1 MRSIISRCKI
11 AKNLSTNRLLLLSWS
26 NYDLFHTSVMNR
38 KRVECLWRASN
49 VLELIGTYEST
60 FLGWQ
65 EFASRTSKIYCDSLF
80 VGLKILVHVCFFL
93 LWVYQ
98 LYFRRMSLQRKFVF
112 ANWNLAFPGQSKIE
126 VVTLGWVIT
135 SFFYCEHLEIDKV
148 DVKKLNLRR

>member
-80 VGLKILVHVCFFL
+80 VGLKILVHVCFFYYEFISYIFAGCHFKENSYLPIEIWLFRPIKNRSCNPGLGYHQFFL
-93 LWVYQ
+93 L
-98 LYFRRMSLQRKFVF
+98 RTS
-112 ANWNLAFPGQSKIE
+112 WNRQSR
-126 VVTLGWVIT
+126 
-135 SFFYCEHLEIDKV
+135 C
-148 DVKKLNLRR
+148 